1 MNKKRRLGNTDLD
14 VSEIGLGGWQ
24 LGAPTKI
31 NNNPGPAFGGL
42 DENIALDIIN
52 TALELGVNTF
62 DTADAYSLGDSELR
76 LGKALKEH
84 RSDVYIFTK
93 AGNVP
98 GFPNWSTDYSYHHL
112 ISAIDRSLVRLQTDY
127 VDLFQ
132 LHIPPQTE
140 EDFANVERA
149 FREIKS
155 EGKARYCGV
164 SIGIHYEKGIKIIER
179 NLVDTIQLYFT
190 LIDPKPLK
198 ELFPLAKKNKIG
210 IIIAEPLAQGLLTN
224 KYKPGHIFPKDD
236 LRFHGYDPKLLQM
249 KLERSQ
255 QFKFLHNGNR
265 TASQAALSYILSREE
280 VSTCIPG
287 AKSIQQ
293 LRSNVDAS
301 QVKLT
306 SNELKKIELNQQNWR
321 NRVSKTG

>member
-1 MNKKRRLGNTDLD
+1 LIKKRKLGKTDLS

-24 LGAPTKI
+24 LGSPTKI
-31 NNNPGPAFGGL
+31 NDIPGITFGGL
-42 DENIALDIIN
+42 DENTALEIIN
-52 TALELGVNTF
+52 TALELGINTF
-62 DTADAYSLGDSELR
+62 DTADVYSLGNSEFR
-76 LGKALKEH
+76 LGKALKEY
-84 RSDVYIFTK
+84 RSDVNIFTK
-93 AGNVP
+93 AGNILGNP
-98 GFPNWSTDYSYHHL
+98 GTTDMSYHYL
-112 ISAIDRSLVRLQTDY
+112 MSAIDRSLDRLQTDY

-132 LHIPPQTE
+132 IHIPPQTE
-140 EDFANVERA
+140 EDFTNVEKA

-155 EGKARYCGV
+155 EGKASYCGV
-164 SIGIHYEKGIKIIER
+164 SIGIHYEKGIEIIER
-179 NLVDTIQLYFT
+179 GLVDTIQLYFT

-255 QFKFLHNGNR
+255 QFKFLQNDNR

-306 SNELKKIELNQQNWR
+306 SNELKKIEVIQQNWR
-321 NRVSKTG
+321 NGVSKTG

>member
-132 LHIPPQTE
+132 IHNPPNTE
-140 EDFANVERA
+140 EDFDNVEKV
-149 FREIKS
+149 FNEIKS
-155 EGKARYCGV
+155 EGKAHNCGI
-164 SIGIHYEKGIKIIER
+164 SIGIHY
-179 NLVDTIQLYFT
+179 
-190 LIDPKPLK
+190 
-198 ELFPLAKKNKIG
+198 
-210 IIIAEPLAQGLLTN
+210 
-224 KYKPGHIFPKDD
+224 
-236 LRFHGYDPKLLQM
+236 
-249 KLERSQ
+249 
-255 QFKFLHNGNR
+255 
-265 TASQAALSYILSREE
+265 
-280 VSTCIPG
+280 
-287 AKSIQQ
+287 
-293 LRSNVDAS
+293 
-301 QVKLT
+301 
-306 SNELKKIELNQQNWR
+306 
-321 NRVSKTG
+321 

>member
-1 MNKKRRLGNTDLD
+1 MTKKRRLGNTDLD

-62 DTADAYSLGDSELR
+62 DTADVYSLGDSELR

-93 AGNVP
+93 AGHVP
-98 GFPNWSTDYSYHHL
+98 GIPYWSTDYSYNYL
-112 ISAIDRSLVRLQTDY
+112 ISAIDRSLARLQTDH

-132 LHIPPQTE
+132 IHYPPQTE
-140 EDFANVERA
+140 EDFVNVEKA
-149 FREIKS
+149 FNEIKR
-155 EGKARYCGV
+155 EGKARYCGI
-164 SIGIHYEKGIKIIER
+164 SIGIQYEKGMEIIKR
-179 NLVDTIQLYFT
+179 NFVDSIQLYFS

-198 ELFPLAKKNKIG
+198 ELLPLAKKNKIG
-210 IIIAEPLAQGLLTN
+210 IIVAEPLAQGLLTG
-224 KYKPGHIFPKDD
+224 KYKPGHIFDQND
-236 LRFHGYDPKLLQM
+236 IRFHSYPSKLLQM

-255 QFKFLHNGNR
+255 QFKFLQNSNR
-265 TASQAALSYILSREE
+265 TLSQTALSYILSREE

-287 AKSIQQ
+287 VKSLEQ
-293 LRSNVDAS
+293 LRSNVAGSEIHLNNDELEKIAEI
-301 QVKLT
+301 QNNW
-306 SNELKKIELNQQNWR
+306 NEG
-321 NRVSKTG
+321 VSRTG

>member
-1 MNKKRRLGNTDLD
+1 
-14 VSEIGLGGWQ
+14 
-24 LGAPTKI
+24 
-31 NNNPGPAFGGL
+31 
-42 DENIALDIIN
+42 
-52 TALELGVNTF
+52 
-62 DTADAYSLGDSELR
+62 
-76 LGKALKEH
+76 
-84 RSDVYIFTK
+84 
-93 AGNVP
+93 
-98 GFPNWSTDYSYHHL
+98 
-112 ISAIDRSLVRLQTDY
+112 

-140 EDFANVERA
+140 EDFANVEKA

-164 SIGIHYEKGIKIIER
+164 SIGINYEKGIKIIER

-210 IIIAEPLAQGLLTN
+210 IIVAEPLAQGLLTN

-236 LRFHGYDPKLLQM
+236 LRFHTYDPKLLQM

-255 QFKFLHNGNR
+255 QFKFLINNNR
-265 TASQAALSYILSREE
+265 TLNQVALSYVLSREE

-287 AKSIQQ
+287 SKSVEQ
-293 LRSNVDAS
+293 LKSNVIAS
-301 QVKLT
+301 QVML
-306 SNELKKIELNQQNWR
+306 SVDELEKIEKIQQNWHEAI
-321 NRVSKTG
+321 SMTG

>member
-1 MNKKRRLGNTDLD
+1 MIKKRKLGKTDLN

-31 NNNPGPAFGGL
+31 NDNPDTAFGGL
-42 DENIALDIIN
+42 EENTALDIID
-52 TALELGVNTF
+52 TALELGINTF
-62 DTADAYSLGDSELR
+62 DTADSYSLGNSELR

-93 AGNVP
+93 AVNIP
-98 GFPNWSTDYSYHHL
+98 GIPNWYADYSYHYL

-132 LHIPPQTE
+132 IHNPPRTE
-140 EDFANVERA
+140 DDYINIEKA
-149 FREIKS
+149 FNEIKS
-155 EGKARYCGV
+155 EGKARYCGISV
-164 SIGIHYEKGIKIIER
+164 GIHYEKGIEIIKR
-179 NLVDTIQLYFT
+179 NLVDSLQLYFS

-198 ELFPLAKKNKIG
+198 ELLPLAKKNNVG
-210 IIIAEPLAQGLLTN
+210 IIIAEPLAQGFLTGR
-224 KYKPGHIFPKDD
+224 YKPGHKFDQNDVRLHTYPNE
-236 LRFHGYDPKLLQM
+236 LLQM

-255 QFKFLHNGNR
+255 QFKFLQNNNR
-265 TASQAALSYILSREE
+265 AANQAALSYILSREE

-287 AKSIQQ
+287 AKSIEQ
-293 LRSNVDAS
+293 LRSNVVAS

-306 SNELKKIELNQQNWR
+306 DDELKKIEEIQQNWHEGISR
-321 NRVSKTG
+321 TG

>member
-1 MNKKRRLGNTDLD
+1 MIKKRKLGKTDLS

-24 LGAPTKI
+24 LGSPTKI
-31 NNNPGPAFGGL
+31 NDTPGITFGGL
-42 DENIALDIIN
+42 DENTALEIIN
-52 TALELGVNTF
+52 TALELGINTF
-62 DTADAYSLGDSELR
+62 DTADVYSLGNSEFR
-76 LGKALKEH
+76 LGKALKEY
-84 RSDVYIFTK
+84 RSDVNIFTK
-93 AGNVP
+93 AGNILGNP
-98 GFPNWSTDYSYHHL
+98 GTTDMSYHYL
-112 ISAIDRSLVRLQTDY
+112 MSAIDRSLDRLQTDY

-132 LHIPPQTE
+132 IHIPPQTE
-140 EDFANVERA
+140 EDFTNVEKA

-155 EGKARYCGV
+155 EGKASYCGV
-164 SIGIHYEKGIKIIER
+164 SIGIHYEKGIEIIER
-179 NLVDTIQLYFT
+179 GLVDTIQLYFT

-255 QFKFLHNGNR
+255 QFKFLQNGNR

-306 SNELKKIELNQQNWR
+306 SNELKKIEVIQQNWR
-321 NRVSKTG
+321 NGVSKTG

>member
-1 MNKKRRLGNTDLD
+1 MIKKRKLGKTDLS

-24 LGAPTKI
+24 LGSPTKI
-31 NNNPGPAFGGL
+31 NDIPGITFGGL
-42 DENIALDIIN
+42 DENTALEIIN
-52 TALELGVNTF
+52 TALELGINTF
-62 DTADAYSLGDSELR
+62 DTADVYSLGNSEFR
-76 LGKALKEH
+76 LGKALKEY
-84 RSDVYIFTK
+84 RSDVNIFTK
-93 AGNVP
+93 AGNILGNP
-98 GFPNWSTDYSYHHL
+98 GTTDMSYHYL
-112 ISAIDRSLVRLQTDY
+112 MSAIDRSLDRLQTDY

-132 LHIPPQTE
+132 IHIPPQTE
-140 EDFANVERA
+140 EDFTNVEKA

-155 EGKARYCGV
+155 EGKASYCGV
-164 SIGIHYEKGIKIIER
+164 SIGIHYEKGIEIIER
-179 NLVDTIQLYFT
+179 GLVDTIQLYFT

-198 ELFPLAKKNKIG
+198 ELLPLAKKNKIG

-255 QFKFLHNGNR
+255 QFKFLQNGNR

-306 SNELKKIELNQQNWR
+306 SNELKKIEVIQQNWR
-321 NRVSKTG
+321 NGVSKTG

>member
-1 MNKKRRLGNTDLD
+1 LIKKRKLGKTDLS

-24 LGAPTKI
+24 LGSPTKI
-31 NNNPGPAFGGL
+31 NDIPGITFGGL
-42 DENIALDIIN
+42 DENTALEIIN
-52 TALELGVNTF
+52 TALELGINTF
-62 DTADAYSLGDSELR
+62 DTADVYSLGNSEFR
-76 LGKALKEH
+76 LGKALKEY
-84 RSDVYIFTK
+84 RSDVNIFTK
-93 AGNVP
+93 AGNILGNP
-98 GFPNWSTDYSYHHL
+98 GTTDMSYHYL
-112 ISAIDRSLVRLQTDY
+112 MSAIDRSLDRLQTDY

-132 LHIPPQTE
+132 IHIPPQTE
-140 EDFANVERA
+140 EDFTNVEKA

-155 EGKARYCGV
+155 EGKASYCGV
-164 SIGIHYEKGIKIIER
+164 SIGIHYEKGIEIIER
-179 NLVDTIQLYFT
+179 GLVDTIQLYFT

-255 QFKFLHNGNR
+255 QFKFLQNGNR

-306 SNELKKIELNQQNWR
+306 SNELKKIEVIQQNWR
-321 NRVSKTG
+321 NGVSKTG

>member
-1 MNKKRRLGNTDLD
+1 MIKRRKLGRTDLN

-24 LGAPTKI
+24 LGTPTKI
-31 NNNPGPAFGGL
+31 NDEPGMAFGGL
-42 DENIALDIIN
+42 NEKTAVDIIN
-52 TALELGVNTF
+52 TALELGINTF
-62 DTADAYSLGDSELR
+62 DTADVYSLGNSELR
-76 LGKALKEH
+76 LGEALKEY

-93 AGNVP
+93 AGNIP
-98 GFPNWSTDYSYHHL
+98 GIPGTTDMSYHYL
-112 ISAIDRSLVRLQTDY
+112 MSAIDRSLVRLQTDY

-140 EDFANVERA
+140 KDFVNVERA

-164 SIGIHYEKGIKIIER
+164 SIGIHYERGVEIIKR
-179 NLVDTIQLYFT
+179 NFADAIQLYFS

-210 IIIAEPLAQGLLTN
+210 IIVAEPLAQGLLTN

-236 LRFHGYDPKLLQM
+236 IRLRGYDPKLLQM
-249 KLERSQ
+249 KLEHSQ
-255 QFKFLHNGNR
+255 QFKFLINGNR
-265 TASQAALSYILSREE
+265 TLNQAALSYILSREE

-287 AKSIQQ
+287 SKSVEQI
-293 LRSNVDAS
+293 RSNVIAS
-301 QVKLT
+301 QVKL
-306 SNELKKIELNQQNWR
+306 SIDELEKIGKIQQNW
-321 NRVSKTG
+321 K

>member
-1 MNKKRRLGNTDLD
+1 MIKKRKLGKTDLN

-24 LGAPTKI
+24 LGSPTKI
-31 NNNPGPAFGGL
+31 NDKPGMAFGGL
-42 DENIALDIIN
+42 DENTALKIIN
-52 TALELGVNTF
+52 TALELGINTF
-62 DTADAYSLGDSELR
+62 DTADVYSLGNSEFR
-76 LGKALKEH
+76 LGKALKEY
-84 RSDVYIFTK
+84 RSDVNIFTK

-98 GFPNWSTDYSYHHL
+98 GNPSTTDMSYHHL
-112 ISAIDRSLVRLQTDY
+112 MSAIDRSLDRLQTDY

-140 EDFANVERA
+140 EDFANVEKA

-224 KYKPGHIFPKDD
+224 KYKPDHIFPKDD
-236 LRFHGYDPKLLQM
+236 IRFHSYDPKLLQM

-255 QFKFLHNGNR
+255 QFKFLINNNR
-265 TASQAALSYILSREE
+265 TLNQAALSYVLSREE

-287 AKSIQQ
+287 SKSVEQ
-293 LRSNVDAS
+293 LKSNAIAS
-301 QVKLT
+301 QVML
-306 SNELKKIELNQQNWR
+306 SVDELEKIKKIQQDWHEAI
-321 NRVSKTG
+321 SMTG